1 MLIKSLRW
9 RLQVWHGLLLVGV
22 LAGFGVTAYQLQRA
36 ERLRHVD
43 QALDERLSRLLRDLR
58 EGELGRDQRPPPN
71 VRPSG
76 PPEEGGFPP
85 PPGFRP
91 PAQAATLFAG
101 DSAGGGYYY
110 IVWNRDGSE
119 LSRSTNAP
127 TELRRSDDVPAGLSK
142 AHRQRGVWRE
152 ALTMTPPGERF
163 LVGRSVAA
171 DFAEL
176 HVFAGWLFAAGSAV
190 LALGLAGGWWLA
202 GRAIRPI
209 QTISAT
215 AGRIA
220 EGRLTERIDA
230 AAMDDELGGLAAV
243 LNDTFARLDAA
254 FARQQQFT
262 ADASHELRT
271 PVSVILTQTQL
282 ALGRERPAAEYRD
295 TLEAC
300 QRAAQ
305 RMRRLIE
312 SLLELARLDAGQEPL
327 KRETFRLDAIVNE
340 CLGLLRPLAEER
352 RLTVHI
358 GLASVEVIGDA
369 ERVTQVVTNLLT
381 NAINYNCD
389 GGELR
394 VTTRLE
400 NGASILIVKDTGIG
414 IAPEHRP
421 HIFDRFNR
429 ADQAR
434 TTSHGRTGLGLA
446 ISKAIVEAHGG
457 VIEVVSETGV
467 GSTFTV
473 KLPAQLAPV

>member
-1 MLIKSLRW
+1 MLFKSLRW

-22 LAGFGVTAYQLQRA
+22 LAGFGVTAYQLQRT

-43 QALDERLSRLLRDLR
+43 QELDERLGALLRQLR
-58 EGELGRDQRPPPN
+58 EGEPAPDPRPAPNGRPPA
-71 VRPSG
+71 RPG
-76 PPEEGGFPP
+76 EGGFPP

-91 PAQAATLFAG
+91 PDHGKFLFG
-101 DSAGGGYYY
+101 SESAGGAYYY
-110 IVWNRDGSE
+110 IIWNRDGSE

-127 TELRRSDDVPAGLSK
+127 ADLRLPDTGATGQSK
-142 AHRQRGVWRE
+142 VHRQRGVWRE

-163 LVGRSVAA
+163 LVGRSLAT
-171 DFAEL
+171 DLAEL
-176 HVFAGWLFAAGSAV
+176 RAFAGWLFLAGSAV

-209 QTISAT
+209 RTIGAT

-254 FARQQQFT
+254 FARQRQFT

-295 TLEAC
+295 TLDAC

-327 KRETFRLDAIVNE
+327 KREPFRLDAIVND
-340 CLGLLRPLAEER
+340 CLGLLRPLAVER
-352 RLTVHI
+352 RLTIHLE
-358 GLASVEVIGDA
+358 LASVEVKGDA
-369 ERVTQVVTNLLT
+369 ERITQVVTNLLT
-381 NAINYNCD
+381 NAIHYNRE
-389 GGELR
+389 GGGVR
-394 VTTRLE
+394 MAVRLE
-400 NGASILIVKDTGIG
+400 NGSAMLTVSDTGLG
-414 IAPEHRP
+414 ITPEHRP

-446 ISKAIVEAHGG
+446 ISRAIVEAHGG
-457 VIEVVSETGV
+457 TIEVTSELGV

-473 KLPAQLAPV
+473 KLPAA

>member
-1 MLIKSLRW
+1 MFLKSLRW

-22 LAGFGVTAYQLQRA
+22 LAGFGVTAYQLQRT

-43 QALDERLSRLLRDLR
+43 QDLDERLGALLRQVR
-58 EGELGRDQRPPPN
+58 EGEPVLDLRPPPN
-71 VRPSG
+71 GRPPVR
-76 PPEEGGFPP
+76 PEEGGFPP
-85 PPGFRP
+85 PPEAFRP
-91 PAQAATLFAG
+91 PDRARSLFG
-101 DSAGGGYYY
+101 SDSAGEAFYY
-110 IVWNRDGSE
+110 IIWRRDGSE

-127 TELRRSDDVPAGLSK
+127 ADLRFPDTAATGQSK
-142 AHRQRGVWRE
+142 VHRQRGVWRE

-163 LVGRSVAA
+163 LVGRSIAT
-171 DFAEL
+171 DLAEL
-176 HVFAGWLFAAGSAV
+176 RAFAGWLFVAGGAV

-209 QTISAT
+209 RTISAT

-220 EGRLTERIDA
+220 EGRLAERIDA

-243 LNDTFARLDAA
+243 LNDTFARLDDA
-254 FARQQQFT
+254 FARQKQFT

-327 KRETFRLDAIVNE
+327 KREAFRLDATVND
-340 CLGLLRPLAEER
+340 CLGLLRPLAEKQ
-352 RLTVHI
+352 RLTLHTE
-358 GLASVEVIGDA
+358 LASVELKGDA
-369 ERVTQVVTNLLT
+369 ERIAQVVTNLLT
-381 NAINYNCD
+381 NAIHYNRED
-389 GGELR
+389 GELR
-394 VTTRLE
+394 VAVRAE
-400 NGASILIVKDTGIG
+400 NGGALLTVSDTGLG
-414 IAPEHRP
+414 ITPEHLP

-457 VIEVVSETGV
+457 AIEVASEPGV
-467 GSTFTV
+467 GTTFTV
-473 KLPAQLAPV
+473 RLPAA